1 MISTSMTE
9 PSLDIGTVIELLER
23 VEELPDGAT
32 GTLVIGGGGSPGGA
46 ILVDDRRVCWVAA
59 QGLGRRLSDLLRAQA
74 VRAIGTEELEAIVAA
89 CRESG
94 EPLGQALLARG
105 LITEPA
111 LVRALKRHSTESLI
125 AVARGSPEV
134 NWVPRERGFAPRHHI
149 ATATLLAEVGAASR
163 WGGHAP
169 SLGWMTECKARG
181 AAFARAIAA
190 SGREEVAQLVPVA
203 EIGMAHAGA
212 RGLLELGSW
221 AAASIAA
228 LRAIDAEVP
237 CALFDDGAGHR
248 CAGWRRGVL
257 VHVAVCDDEVALA
270 RVVARVYAV

>member
-1 MISTSMTE
+1 MTE
-9 PSLDIGTVIELLER
+9 QGAAALDIAAVIELLER

-46 ILVDDRRVCWVAA
+46 ILVDDRKVCWVAA

-74 VRAIGTEELEAIVAA
+74 VRSIATDELEEIVTA
-89 CRESG
+89 CRDSG
-94 EPLGQALLARG
+94 EPLGQAWLARG
-105 LITEPA
+105 LITEQA
-111 LVRALKRHSTESLI
+111 RVRALKRHATESLI
-125 AVARGSPEV
+125 AVGRGSPEIK
-134 NWVPRERGFAPRHHI
+134 WVPRERGFAPKHHI
-149 ATATLLAEVGAASR
+149 PTATLLAEVGAAAR

-169 SLGWMTECKARG
+169 SLGWLTEVKARG
-181 AAFARAIAA
+181 AAFARATA
-190 SGREEVAQLVPVA
+190 GRDETAQLVPVA

-221 AAASIAA
+221 ALASIDEV
-228 LRAIDAEVP
+228 RAVDAEVP
-237 CALFDDGAGHR
+237 CAFFDDGLGHR

-257 VHVAVCDDEVALA
+257 VHVAVCDDELALA